1 MKLAAAAGLAFAIA
15 GPVNAADEPVSIYA
29 AAQEYQSFYPVGFAT
44 VDNSRLDFYVMGTL
58 SVKSGATA
66 RGAIL
71 VNTATGKSDHI
82 QIIELQSVACSR
94 EKIKPTYRLVLNS
107 KGQMLQGSGP
117 VASEGDD
124 AQTLLPAE
132 AVARTIDILCHAAKP
147 TNVLENRTLAD
158 FR

>member
-1 MKLAAAAGLAFAIA
+1 MKLAAAAGLIFAIA

-29 AAQEYQSFYPVGFAT
+29 AAQEYQAFYPVGFAT
-44 VDNSRLDFYVMGTL
+44 VDDRRLDFYVMGTL
-58 SVKSGATA
+58 SVKSEVIA

-71 VNTATGKSDHI
+71 VNTATGKGEHI
-82 QIIELQSVACSR
+82 QIVELQSVACSR
-94 EKIKPTYRLVLNS
+94 ETIQPTYRLVLNS

-117 VASEGDD
+117 VASEGDE
-124 AQTLLPAE
+124 AQSLLPPE
-132 AVARTIDILCHAAKP
+132 AMARTIEILCHAAKP